1 MAAAPDPND
10 EYAPVKPYTKRSSA
24 QIMAWILI
32 VLMVL
37 PVIGVLLIWILG

>member
-1 MAAAPDPND
+1 MEFDDHED
-10 EYAPVKPYTKRSSA
+10 EHVPLKPYAKRSSA
-24 QIMAWILI
+24 QIMAWVLI